1 MKKTTLVAPYDEPLA
16 RAVAVEAR
24 VLDRSVA
31 ALLPGFGEPRE
42 ARKGRRGE
50 PAEAGDPGADLHGPA
65 PGETPIPWNPPSFVS
80 ARSAVLDASVRF
92 GSVDEAVL
100 VVSPGPAPDLTAKP
114 AELERILQDR
124 VFSVLWLAREILTHF
139 SARGSAVGP
148 GRLILVLADRG
159 LPPRDPVGAAAF
171 GAVSSFAAALAES
184 APDAP
189 YDVWAVQDSCPQ
201 DDLAAQYIRRILEA
215 PPERR
220 PGRALRFTGKS
231 TLFNRP

>member
-1 MKKTTLVAPYDEPLA
+1 MKKTTLVAPYDDPLA

-24 VLDRSVA
+24 VLGRSVA
-31 ALLPGFGEPRE
+31 ALLPGYGDSRE
-42 ARKGRRGE
+42 ARKGRRGGPSE
-50 PAEAGDPGADLHGPA
+50 VEAAGTDLPGPA
-65 PGETPIPWNPPSFVS
+65 PEEAPIPWNPPSFVS

-100 VVSPGPAPDLTAKP
+100 VVSPGPAPDLAAKP
-114 AELERILQDR
+114 AELERILHDR
-124 VFSVLWLAREILTHF
+124 VLSVLWLAREVLTHF
-139 SARGSAVGP
+139 TARGSAVGL

-159 LPPRDPVGAAAF
+159 QPPRDPVGAAAF
-171 GAVSSFAAALAES
+171 GAASAFAAALAES

-201 DDLAAQYIRRILEA
+201 DDLAAQYVRRILEA

-220 PGRALRFTGKS
+220 PGRILRFTGKS
-231 TLFNRP
+231 TLFNRL